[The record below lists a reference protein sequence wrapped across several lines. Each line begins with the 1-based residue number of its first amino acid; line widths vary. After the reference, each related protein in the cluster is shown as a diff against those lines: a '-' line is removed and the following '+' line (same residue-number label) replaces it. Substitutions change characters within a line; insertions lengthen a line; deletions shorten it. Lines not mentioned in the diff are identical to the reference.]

1 MVSVVIPCYN
11 SERTIARAVSSAL
24 SQTVTDIEVIV
35 VDDGSTDGSLSALD
49 GISRSNAAAGRLFV
63 FSQANAGPAAA
74 RNAGIARSRGEYVCF
89 LDSDDRW
96 EPTKIEEQLR
106 CLSESRC
113 ALLGLRSPDAHNP
126 QGSWNRAGFPRI
138 MFRNPFMT
146 SSVIVDRRL
155 IPAGSLEFPEHKKY
169 SEDYLLWMRI
179 AAVAPCGVL
188 HSRAAVHEF
197 GVVGS
202 LSGRLWRMEIGEL
215 GTLTRSVVAHKKI
228 HRIALYGFILPSA
241 IVFSLFKF
249 LVRVLRK
256 AISGK
261 KGLA

>member
-24 SQTVTDIEVIV
+24 AQSVTDIEVIV
-35 VDDGSTDGSLSALD
+35 VDDGSTDGSLRALAQ
-49 GISRSNAAAGRLFV
+49 ISSGDAAGRVVVL
-63 FSQANAGPAAA
+63 SQANAGPAVA

-89 LDSDDRW
+89 LDSDDWW

-106 CLSESRC
+106 CLSDARL
-113 ALLGLRSPDAHNP
+113 ALLGLRSPDARNP
-126 QGSWNRAGFPRI
+126 QGSWERAGFPRI

-155 IPAGSLEFPEHKKY
+155 IPAGSLEFPSDKKY

-188 HSRAAVHEF
+188 RSRAAVHEI
-197 GVVGS
+197 GVAGS
-202 LSGRLWRMEIGEL
+202 LSGRLWRMEVGEL
-215 GTLTRSVVAHKKI
+215 GALARSVIAHDKP
-228 HRIALYGFILPSA
+228 HQIALYGIVLPLA
-241 IVFSLFKF
+241 AVFSLLKF
-249 LVRVLRK
+249 AIRVLRK
-256 AISGK
+256 LLIEK